1 MQADPV
7 QETVSALTVNGF
19 EVHRATTP
27 SHAADIILTRIVPE
41 VTPEIV
47 SFGDSMTLL
56 ETGVL
61 ESFRADP
68 AIRFIDTFEKGV
80 DRAEIIERRRQALL
94 SDLFLTGS
102 NAVTQNGKL
111 VNLDMV
117 GNRVG
122 GIVFGPRHVIITAG
136 VNKIVP
142 DANAAFRRI
151 REVAAP
157 KNALRH
163 GQKTP
168 CIKTGR
174 CMDCKSPDRIC
185 NIWTITDKCWPKGR
199 IKVVL
204 IDQELGL

>member
-1 MQADPV
+1 MHIDAI
-7 QETVSALTVNGF
+7 QETVSALTSNGF
-19 EVHRATTP
+19 EVHQASTP
-27 SHAADIILTRIVPE
+27 THAAEIILKQLVPAII
-41 VTPEIV
+41 PEIV
-47 SFGDSMTLL
+47 SFGDSMTLR

-61 ESFRADP
+61 DAFRADP
-68 AIRFIDTFEKGV
+68 AVRFIDTFEEGV
-80 DRAEIIERRRQALL
+80 DRSEIIERRRQALL
-94 SDLFLTGS
+94 SDIFLTGS

-117 GNRVG
+117 GNRVA
-122 GIVFGPRHVIITAG
+122 GIAFGPRHVIITVG

-142 DANAAFRRI
+142 DANAAVRRI

-163 GQKTP
+163 DMKTP
-168 CIKTGR
+168 CVKTGR

-185 NIWTITDKCWPKGR
+185 NIWTITDKSWPKGR

-204 IDQELGL
+204 INQELGL

>member
-1 MQADPV
+1 MYADAF

-19 EVHRATTP
+19 EVHQATTP
-27 SHAADIILTRIVPE
+27 AHAADIILNRIVPAVE
-41 VTPEIV
+41 PEIV
-47 SFGDSMTLL
+47 SFGDSMTLM

-61 ESFRADP
+61 DAFRNDP
-68 AIRFIDTFEKGV
+68 AINFIDTFEQGV
-80 DRAEIIERRRQALL
+80 DRSEIIERRRRALL

-111 VNLDMV
+111 VNLDMI

-122 GIVFGPRHVIITAG
+122 GIVFGPRHVVITVG

-142 DANAAFRRI
+142 DANAAVRRI

-163 GQKTP
+163 NAKTP
-168 CIKTGR
+168 CAKTGR

-185 NIWTITDKCWPKGR
+185 NVWTITDKSWPKGR

>member
-1 MQADPV
+1 MYADAT
-7 QETVSALTVNGF
+7 QEAVAALTANGF
-19 EVHRATTP
+19 EVHQATTP
-27 SHAADIILTRIVPE
+27 ARAADIILNQIVPDIA
-41 VTPEIV
+41 PEIV
-47 SFGDSMTLL
+47 SFGDSMTLM

-61 ESFRADP
+61 DTFRTDP
-68 AIRFIDTFEKGV
+68 AINFIDTFEPGV
-80 DRAEIIERRRQALL
+80 DRPQIIERRRQALL

-111 VNLDMV
+111 VNLDMI
-117 GNRVG
+117 GNRVA
-122 GIVFGPRHVIITAG
+122 GITFGPKHVVITVG

-142 DANAAFRRI
+142 DANAAIRRI

-163 GQKTP
+163 NKKTP
-168 CIKTGR
+168 CTKTGR

-185 NIWTITDKCWPKGR
+185 NVWTIIDKSWPKGR

>member
-1 MQADPV
+1 MYADAI

-19 EVHRATTP
+19 EVHQATTP
-27 SHAADIILTRIVPE
+27 AHAADIILKQIVPSIKPE
-41 VTPEIV
+41 VV
-47 SFGDSMTLL
+47 SFGDSMTLM

-61 ESFRADP
+61 DVFRADP
-68 AIRFIDTFEKGV
+68 FIDFIDTFEEGV
-80 DRAEIIERRRQALL
+80 DRVEIMERRRQALL
-94 SDLFLTGS
+94 SDIFLTGS

-117 GNRVG
+117 GNRVA
-122 GIVFGPRHVIITAG
+122 GIVFGPRHVIITVG

-142 DANAAFRRI
+142 DANAAVRRI

-163 GQKTP
+163 DKKTP
-168 CIKTGR
+168 CTKTGR

-185 NIWTITDKCWPKGR
+185 NVWTITDKSWPKGR

>member
-1 MQADPV
+1 
-7 QETVSALTVNGF
+7 
-19 EVHRATTP
+19 
-27 SHAADIILTRIVPE
+27 
-41 VTPEIV
+41 
-47 SFGDSMTLL
+47 MTLM

-61 ESFRADP
+61 DAFRADP
-68 AIRFIDTFEKGV
+68 SVNFIDTFEQGV
-80 DRAEIIERRRQALL
+80 DRSEIIERRRQALL

-117 GNRVG
+117 GNRVA
-122 GIVFGPRHVIITAG
+122 GIVFGPRHVVITVG

-142 DANAAFRRI
+142 DANAAVRRI

-163 GQKTP
+163 DKKTP
-168 CIKTGR
+168 CAKTGR

-185 NIWTITDKCWPKGR
+185 NVWTITDKSWPKGR

-204 IDQELGL
+204 INQELGL